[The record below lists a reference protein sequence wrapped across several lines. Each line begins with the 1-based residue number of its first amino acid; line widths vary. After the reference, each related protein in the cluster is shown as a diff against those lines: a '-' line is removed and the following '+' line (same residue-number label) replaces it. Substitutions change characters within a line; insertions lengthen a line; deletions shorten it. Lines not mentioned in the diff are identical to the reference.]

1 MLIPE
6 LPWKYMEFHVTWEVG
21 NLWHNVDG
29 VICRSRVKEMEE
41 YIVRLKQQVS
51 GEEVKY
57 QVLQKEFTLYKE
69 QQGSKPEVRLQSEI
83 NLLTLEKV
91 WHIVFSY

>member
-1 MLIPE
+1 
-6 LPWKYMEFHVTWEVG
+6 
-21 NLWHNVDG
+21 
-29 VICRSRVKEMEE
+29 MEE

-91 WHIVFSY
+91 